1 MKRFTMVVIA
11 VAVLLAA
18 ALACSDVGG
27 SSSLITSRSSTGDSG
42 RVEIK
47 GSADGTSTGEIEIA
61 QNFPGAWVDLEVAAS
76 VDSGQYTIEFL
87 NDAGYSVLSLD
98 VKSGDPARESV
109 PVTLDDDGAVPYTL
123 TASDAE
129 GIHLVVSF
137 KIR

>member
-1 MKRFTMVVIA
+1 MKRFAVVVVA
-11 VAVLLAA
+11 AAVLVAA

-42 RVEIK
+42 RIEIK

-61 QNFPGAWVDLEVAAS
+61 QNFPEAWVDLEVAAS
-76 VDSGQYTIEFL
+76 VESGQYTIEFL

-98 VKSGDPARESV
+98 VKSGEPVRESV